1 MATRARSQH
10 EPRTCYDCEQDPCVC
25 GDIFPYSRIRD
36 GDKIYDHNGDLL
48 VDLAVER
55 QALGVFVA
63 PVEEL
68 RPRTHCAMCGS
79 RLRGTRAR
87 ALGECRRCHK

>member
-1 MATRARSQH
+1 MLASEPGRA
-10 EPRTCYDCEQDPCVC
+10 CYDCGRSPCIC
-25 GDIFPYSRIRD
+25 GDIFPMSRIRE

-55 QALGVFVA
+55 QTQSYLNRLGIIE
-63 PVEEL
+63 PQ
-68 RPRTHCAMCGS
+68 PRTHCAVCGS

-87 ALGECRRCHK
+87 AIGECRRCHK